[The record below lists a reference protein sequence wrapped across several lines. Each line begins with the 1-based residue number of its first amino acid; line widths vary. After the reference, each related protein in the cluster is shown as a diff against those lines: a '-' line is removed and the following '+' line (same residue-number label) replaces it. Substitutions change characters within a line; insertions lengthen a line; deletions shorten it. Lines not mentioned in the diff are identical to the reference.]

1 MFLIVPVLLTLWL
14 SISPAIA
21 AEGDLGWRDPV
32 SETVRVSKFSPTV
45 AAELLADLQRRE
57 EADRTRIIA
66 ATQARMDLAVGAA
79 FTAMNGRV
87 VAYADWIY
95 GWISSYAISYKL
107 ALVATE
113 SVTRQFAEGDT
124 TALMSRTEDDLVGY
138 VADRF
143 ETSVVRSEEVAG
155 AFERGWR
162 DALAFAEKLDRALA
176 DRRRSEFTARLL
188 VEGIPA
194 ADPARARLTA
204 TMVDPGRRLIDAR
217 QIGEIDFKLAPL
229 GGEQGPANVILLRSL
244 RPLALR
250 MASWSVR
257 LMLAVGVGSAVG
269 IPALGGA
276 GGISSALITGLSAIG
291 ALWTLDY
298 LINAVD
304 ARLYRASMER
314 RLIAVVATARREISD
329 QLLGELSKRMA
340 LQR

>member
-176 DRRRSEFTARLL
+176 DRRRAEFTARLL
-188 VEGIPA
+188 VEGIPT

-229 GGEQGPANVILLRSL
+229 GGEQGQANVILLR
-244 RPLALR
+244 
-250 MASWSVR
+250 
-257 LMLAVGVGSAVG
+257 
-269 IPALGGA
+269 
-276 GGISSALITGLSAIG
+276 
-291 ALWTLDY
+291 
-298 LINAVD
+298 
-304 ARLYRASMER
+304 
-314 RLIAVVATARREISD
+314 
-329 QLLGELSKRMA
+329 
-340 LQR
+340 